1 MLLSVLLPAPDV
13 RPAPAARPLSRRPR
27 RSLRW
32 VEGVSVWLVML
43 LLLFVH
49 PLYAEAADEP
59 RPETGASFHFL
70 SADGRW
76 QAPAMVLTTDY
87 RVTVT
92 GLVAQTRLRQEFA
105 NTGRE
110 WREGVFVFPLP
121 ADASVHGLTM
131 VAGERRI
138 VGEIQSREMAQRA
151 YEAARDHG
159 QQAARVDQQ
168 RPNLFTTRL
177 ANIPPGESVT
187 VELQYQQLVRY
198 QSGEF
203 ELRLPTTLT
212 PRYMPGRPAS
222 NPSRQW
228 QEGWAVATTEV
239 ADAERISPFTV
250 ATADV
255 ADASHRARVAVTVNA
270 GLPVAR
276 VTSPSHALTTTW
288 NGSAVTVTPTEELVT
303 MDRDFVLR
311 WQPVR
316 GAEPAAAV
324 FRETWQGEEYLLAM
338 LVPGLDN
345 GQWLA
350 RELVFVIDTSG
361 SMAGESIRQA
371 RAALLEGLA
380 TLTPDDRFNVI
391 RFDSETRS
399 LFIDS
404 VAASANN
411 LARARRYVMALEADG
426 GTEMA
431 PALDAALGSEG
442 TPGLVR
448 QVVFITD
455 GAVGNEAAL
464 FARIRNQLG
473 NSRLFTVGIGSAP
486 NMHFMREAARYGR
499 GTYTAISDLAT
510 LAEPLAGLF
519 GKMKAPV
526 LTDLQVQWPGADS
539 GEAVFPRRP
548 GDLFA
553 GEPLLQL
560 AKDKGA
566 SGELIVSGR
575 LPDGSQWQQPLD
587 LDQAAPGSGLHRL
600 WARHKVDSLQDQNF
614 DGQVSDAVRRE
625 ITGIAVRHQL
635 MTRYTSLVAVD
646 KTPARPLEE
655 DLVAESVP
663 TLLPAGSTTGM
674 LRYPATATAAPLLI
688 GLGLTG
694 LMFAL
699 AATMLRRRVF
709 Q

>member
-255 ADASHRARVAVTVNA
+255 ADASHRARVEVTVNA

-276 VTSPSHALTTTW
+276 VTSPSHVLTTTW
-288 NGSAVTVTPTEELVT
+288 NGPAVTVTPTEELVT

-316 GAEPAAAV
+316 SAEPAAAV

-464 FARIRNQLG
+464 FAAREMGWVTIH
-473 NSRLFTVGIGSAP
+473 FTVIGGLLFAATAVMTLLWMQALGKSDRPSPASA
-486 NMHFMREAARYGR
+486 A
-499 GTYTAISDLAT
+499 
-510 LAEPLAGLF
+510 
-519 GKMKAPV
+519 
-526 LTDLQVQWPGADS
+526 LTDAAQLPAASPPVRRMAIGVLVHRRYRQCPHYALHARGGTLRSRHLHRDFRSGHPGGAIGRTVRQNESAGAD
-539 GEAVFPRRP
+539 
-548 GDLFA
+548 
-553 GEPLLQL
+553 
-560 AKDKGA
+560 
-566 SGELIVSGR
+566 
-575 LPDGSQWQQPLD
+575 
-587 LDQAAPGSGLHRL
+587 
-600 WARHKVDSLQDQNF
+600 
-614 DGQVSDAVRRE
+614 
-625 ITGIAVRHQL
+625 
-635 MTRYTSLVAVD
+635 
-646 KTPARPLEE
+646 
-655 DLVAESVP
+655 
-663 TLLPAGSTTGM
+663 
-674 LRYPATATAAPLLI
+674 
-688 GLGLTG
+688 
-694 LMFAL
+694 
-699 AATMLRRRVF
+699 
-709 Q
+709 